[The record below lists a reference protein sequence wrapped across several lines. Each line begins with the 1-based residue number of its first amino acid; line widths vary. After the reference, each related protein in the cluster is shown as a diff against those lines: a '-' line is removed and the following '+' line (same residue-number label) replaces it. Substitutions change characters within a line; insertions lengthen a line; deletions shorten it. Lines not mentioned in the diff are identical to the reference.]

1 MKKHLFLPC
10 LLTALLLPAP
20 ARAHDPEAALRLL
33 GELLMNH
40 DALREARDTEAPR
53 DAAGIHN
60 PPPAD
65 APAVQELSP
74 ELEQIAGLLLWA
86 TAGEADEAF
95 AKMGLSEEQRAAIR
109 SRLENVSVK
118 DITLDFAP
126 ATPVTNEPAQP
137 AADGSAAAQ
146 PQRPTGAELIGL
158 LVRKGVQELGE
169 EIREEEAEDRAE
181 ATLRALIHGAG
192 RGEVNGGDAE
202 QARQLLEG
210 IGKLLVKEMG
220 TREGVSRVP
229 VHMQR
234 AEAYVALLKDWLAVA
249 DTVTDRATFDAAWPK
264 LMELNARAA
273 HIDLSAF
280 TQETLEEA
288 YPEVPALQKACND
301 FLARMAA
308 LDPPYYG
315 SELVAP

>member
-60 PPPAD
+60 PPSAD
-65 APAVQELSP
+65 APVQELSP
-74 ELEQIAGLLLWA
+74 ELEQIAGHLLWA

-109 SRLENVSVK
+109 SRLENASLK
-118 DITLDFAP
+118 DITLDLAP
-126 ATPVTNEPAQP
+126 VTPVAIEPARP
-137 AADGSAAAQ
+137 AADGSTAAR
-146 PQRPTGAELIGL
+146 PQRPTGAELLGL

-169 EIREEEAEDRAE
+169 EIREEQAEDRAE
-181 ATLRALIHGAG
+181 TTLRALIHGAG
-192 RGEVNGGDAE
+192 RGEVSEGDAE

-210 IGKLLVKEMG
+210 IGRLLVKEMG
-220 TREGVSRVP
+220 AREGVSRVP
-229 VHMQR
+229 VPMQR

-249 DTVTDRATFDAAWPK
+249 ATVTDRATFDAAWPK

-273 HIDLSAF
+273 QIDLSAF

-288 YPEVPALQKACND
+288 YPEVPQLQKACND

-315 SELVAP
+315 SELVAE